1 MVTLVR
7 RDRCWGK
14 GSIKLPIHTLLEESV
29 SRFCITTKMRAAG
42 RRSVE
47 DALSLT
53 SHLPFPLRDQSSF
66 WEDPDTSFHQLLR
79 LIEQPSE
86 FEILNFRDQ
95 PSNKGFDFK
104 RFFKSVEK
112 NSQAPDTFLTQLSD
126 RLLEQLF
133 VLLGQ

>member
-1 MVTLVR
+1 M
-7 RDRCWGK
+7 
-14 GSIKLPIHTLLEESV
+14 LEESL
-29 SRFCITTKMRAAG
+29 FCTTTEMRDAG
-42 RRSVE
+42 LRSVG
-47 DALSLT
+47 DAPFLT
-53 SHLPFPLRDQSSF
+53 SHPLSSLQDQSVS
-66 WEDPDTSFHQLLR
+66 WEDPDTRFHQLLR

-126 RLLEQLF
+126 HLQEQLF